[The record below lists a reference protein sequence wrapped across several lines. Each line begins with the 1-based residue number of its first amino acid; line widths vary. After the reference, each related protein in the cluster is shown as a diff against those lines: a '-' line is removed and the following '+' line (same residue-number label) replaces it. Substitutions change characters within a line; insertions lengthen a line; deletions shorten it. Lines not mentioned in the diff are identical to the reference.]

1 LTNKLQQAPS
11 SIVPDNPTTVNQY
24 GEKNVHVG
32 HAENINN
39 TVNFNVTYMIRHPGQ
54 RPVQVT
60 QTLNRDYYNLFVIGG
75 EEFYNDHFLV
85 PKDRALVQGTLA
97 DDLFDRLSALTPDA
111 IKEIKTFPALF
122 ASENTDYWG
131 KTDTQQQT
139 IYGLVT
145 DIKVQDNGIKIYFQ
159 PFTNIN
165 QQTINNIAFELGI
178 GNRTAITELN
188 RTHWTIKRINL
199 IEALTDAGIS
209 VMAPTI

>member
-1 LTNKLQQAPS
+1 MKNELQQVPS
-11 SIVPDNPTTVNQY
+11 SIVSANPTTINQY
-24 GEKNVHVG
+24 GEKNLHVD
-32 HAENINN
+32 HAENVNH
-39 TVNFNVTYMIRHPGQ
+39 TVNLNVTYMIRSLGQ
-54 RPVQVT
+54 KPVQVT

-85 PKDRALVQGTLA
+85 PKDRALIQGTLA
-97 DDLFDRLSALTPDA
+97 DDLFGRLSALTSDA

-122 ASENTDYWG
+122 ASENTNYWG

-145 DIKVQDNGIKIYFQ
+145 DIKLQGNGIKIYFQ
-159 PFTNIN
+159 PFTYID